1 MKKLIAVLVITMLM
15 VGGITAC
22 GSKDDNKGTENPQ
35 QTEAPAAAPEAA
47 KAPES
52 AVPTQGETADT
63 NTTDGQTEGAEAQE
77 EKTFTGI
84 VDEVKQ
90 GMLITVATE
99 DDSNAYV
106 FGLEGDVTAKVG
118 DKVKVTYTGGNLE
131 DMEGNLVA
139 TKIEVLK

>member
-1 MKKLIAVLVITMLM
+1 MKKLIAVLGITMLM

>member
-1 MKKLIAVLVITMLM
+1 MKKLIAVLGITMLM

-77 EKTFTGI
+77 E
-84 VDEVKQ
+84 
-90 GMLITVATE
+90 MLITVATE

>member
-1 MKKLIAVLVITMLM
+1 MKKIIAVLGITMLM

-47 KAPES
+47 VAPES
-52 AVPTQGETADT
+52 AAPAQGETADP
-63 NTTDGQTEGAEAQE
+63 NTADGQAEGAEAQE

-84 VDEVKQ
+84 VNQIKQ
-90 GMLITVATE
+90 GMMITVDTE
-99 DDSNAYV
+99 DGSNAYV

-139 TKIEVLK
+139 VKIDVLK